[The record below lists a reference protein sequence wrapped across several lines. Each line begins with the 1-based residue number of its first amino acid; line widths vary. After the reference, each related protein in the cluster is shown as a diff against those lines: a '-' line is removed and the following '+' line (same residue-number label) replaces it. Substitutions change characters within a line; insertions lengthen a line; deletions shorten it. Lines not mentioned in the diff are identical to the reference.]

1 MHNGTVWKHSTG
13 TVKHPPMESMMHAL
27 TMWAGSNLN
36 NRYLCFMFASGA
48 SSFYNINTA
57 VIAAKTKDAKK
68 QELTLIV

>member
-1 MHNGTVWKHSTG
+1 
-13 TVKHPPMESMMHAL
+13 
-27 TMWAGSNLN
+27 
-36 NRYLCFMFASGA
+36 MFASGA

>member
-1 MHNGTVWKHSTG
+1 M
-13 TVKHPPMESMMHAL
+13 
-27 TMWAGSNLN
+27 
-36 NRYLCFMFASGA
+36 CFMFASGA